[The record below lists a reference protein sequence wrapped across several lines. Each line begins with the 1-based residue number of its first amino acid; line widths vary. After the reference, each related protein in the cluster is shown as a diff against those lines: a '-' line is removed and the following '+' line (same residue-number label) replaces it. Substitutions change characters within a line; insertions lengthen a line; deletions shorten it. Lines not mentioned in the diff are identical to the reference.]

1 MAGGV
6 YLRYLNFAE
15 NLIILISQLI
25 TITLFANLIYKSRF
39 RRGSIQIKGGLSHS
53 LLAFLCAHVVLSSLS
68 LPMSIYLVINWTLPS
83 NPQISHYTPY
93 LLYWLGLWMS
103 AYITAGPLLVLML
116 TVDRCLSLKFP
127 IYSLSMAGSK
137 RKMIKPIV
145 LIFMLLLTVA
155 AVAASTSVYLMEL
168 PLDLKRVSSCELFAC
183 LMIKSRSL
191 PQFMWK
197 LVTSCTNLLSCFAF
211 LYLLRNSK
219 NAKIIKNRVVKATM
233 LFEVCFNAIPGI
245 AGYLF
250 NIIVGETPANYVGQ
264 NNSTLTADGGARS
277 DDEPNLPNNS
287 RCSIAR

>member
-25 TITLFANLIYKSRF
+25 TITLFTNLIYQSRF
-39 RRGSIQIKGGLSHS
+39 RHGSIQIKGGLSHS
-53 LLAFLCAHVVLSSLS
+53 LLSFLCAHVVLSSLS

-168 PLDLKRVSSCELFAC
+168 PLDLKRGGLDWRLELSLKLCLCEIVVSSCELFAC

-219 NAKIIKNRVVKATM
+219 NAKIIVSSLLFFQRNIGVFISQQFVSFLRIM
-233 LFEVCFNAIPGI
+233 LMN
-245 AGYLF
+245 YR
-250 NIIVGETPANYVGQ
+250 IVFRRTE
-264 NNSTLTADGGARS
+264 
-277 DDEPNLPNNS
+277 
-287 RCSIAR
+287 

>member
-1 MAGGV
+1 
-6 YLRYLNFAE
+6 
-15 NLIILISQLI
+15 
-25 TITLFANLIYKSRF
+25 
-39 RRGSIQIKGGLSHS
+39 
-53 LLAFLCAHVVLSSLS
+53 
-68 LPMSIYLVINWTLPS
+68 
-83 NPQISHYTPY
+83 
-93 LLYWLGLWMS
+93 
-103 AYITAGPLLVLML
+103 
-116 TVDRCLSLKFP
+116 
-127 IYSLSMAGSK
+127 MAGSK
-137 RKMIKPIV
+137 RKMIKPAV
-145 LIFMLLLTVA
+145 LIFMLILTAA

-197 LVTSCTNLLSCFAF
+197 LVTSCTNLFSCFTF

-264 NNSTLTADGGARS
+264 YAVMLCYVNALCSSIFYTKVMLRRRSCRPAEITHTTVSEINVRSKFTHNS
-277 DDEPNLPNNS
+277 N
-287 RCSIAR
+287 